1 MSWFCSVCEKSLSRK
16 DSIQRHVMAKQR
28 KACLTPFQTVAMPS
42 KKMSAVSLRAS
53 FHLHGYLGWPG
64 LERQPGFHLYYSKLQ
79 IVWCYSQWQP
89 RFHAAVIY
97 AFITVTPAE
106 ERYSNIE
113 RELIGIA
120 VRHGEASQLCVWR
133 TSHRSKR
140 TLTSGDELEEEFCHC
155 QSETS
160 MPSSEACQIRT
171 SSGEQL

>member
-1 MSWFCSVCEKSLSRK
+1 MVFHRFIIHCFEENKT
-16 DSIQRHVMAKQR
+16 KQ
-28 KACLTPFQTVAMPS
+28 LTN
-42 KKMSAVSLRAS
+42 
-53 FHLHGYLGWPG
+53 
-64 LERQPGFHLYYSKLQ
+64 
-79 IVWCYSQWQP
+79 

-97 AFITVTPAE
+97 VLRTVTPTE

-113 RELIGIA
+113 GELIGIA
-120 VRHGEASQLCVWR
+120 VRHGEASQLCDWR
-133 TSHRSKR
+133 TSQRSNR